1 MQAARWVPRGAARP
15 VDPSRPALRLYK
27 GLMLFGTNLG
37 FAYENLAGAGAS
49 FPSAFFKASL
59 LSQETLSPVSKHT
72 SGRCLDAPVNSQHP
86 GAKLRQSSSLG
97 RL

>member
-1 MQAARWVPRGAARP
+1 
-15 VDPSRPALRLYK
+15 
-27 GLMLFGTNLG
+27 MLFGTNLG
-37 FAYENLAGAGAS
+37 FAYENLAGGDAS

-86 GAKLRQSSSLG
+86 GAELRQSSSLG